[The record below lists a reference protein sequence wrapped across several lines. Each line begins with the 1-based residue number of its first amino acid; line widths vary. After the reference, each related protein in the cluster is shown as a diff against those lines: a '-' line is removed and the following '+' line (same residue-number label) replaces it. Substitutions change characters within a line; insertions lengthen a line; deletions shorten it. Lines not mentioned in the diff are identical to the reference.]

1 MMVALSI
8 SRMSVASRPLEA
20 ISFPP
25 LNIIIH
31 PTMAIATRVKVMKAD
46 QSDFRMPPPSG
57 LSGASPPTRRI
68 RSSADMAGVVQIDA
82 RFGTRRGR
90 TGVVAR
96 ERLDERGG
104 TI

>member
-8 SRMSVASRPLEA
+8 SRMRRRVAALAA

-68 RSSADMAGVVQIDA
+68 RSSADAGGGRQIDA
-82 RFGTRRGR
+82 RFGGTPRPNL
-90 TGVVAR
+90 VAR
-96 ERLDERGG
+96 GELDERGG